1 MLKSMTSLVLALALG
16 LSLAAGERK
25 PVKPVNPNTATVT
38 ELMQLP
44 GVGAKTAERILEYRK
59 QHGPFQ
65 RLEDLMNVK
74 ASAKNP
80 SPSSVPTWSRAPL
93 RPRRPLPPGSRGAP
107 WSAGPSA
114 SPS

>member
-65 RLEDLMNVK
+65 RLEDPMNVK
-74 ASAKNP
+74 GIGDGIYNRLKDEATVS
-80 SPSSVPTWSRAPL
+80 
-93 RPRRPLPPGSRGAP
+93 GAP
-107 WSAGPSA
+107 AKKAQPA
-114 SPS
+114 VKK

>member
-1 MLKSMTSLVLALALG
+1 MLKSLTTLVLALALG

-44 GVGAKTAERILEYRK
+44 GVGAKTAERIVEYRK
-59 QHGPFQ
+59 QNGPFQ

-74 ASAKNP
+74 GIGEKSFTK
-80 SPSSVPTWSRAPL
+80 L
-93 RPRRPLPPGSRGAP
+93 RPHLIQGAAP
-107 WSAGPSA
+107 KPAPA
-114 SPS
+114 AK

>member
-1 MLKSMTSLVLALALG
+1 MLKSLTTLVLALALG

-44 GVGAKTAERILEYRK
+44 GVGAKTAERIVEYRK

-74 ASAKNP
+74 GIGEKSFTK
-80 SPSSVPTWSRAPL
+80 L
-93 RPRRPLPPGSRGAP
+93 RPHLIQGMAP
-107 WSAGPSA
+107 APKPA
-114 SPS
+114 PAAK